1 MEVSSNIHLFGD
13 EDEKVKIQEY
23 DIEGQKKLVLNIG
36 LDVNIFGTE
45 KDFIKIHEALSK
57 ALYDEPT
64 YEELEN
70 KIYELQA
77 KLEELQDEN
86 DYLRELKEERMGF

>member
-1 MEVSSNIHLFGD
+1 MNINVNIHLHGNEYIELKSYKS
-13 EDEKVKIQEY
+13 EDDGHEY
-23 DIEGQKKLVLNIG
+23 CTLSFD
-36 LDVNIFGTE
+36 LDGHIFGS
-45 KDFIKIHEALSK
+45 KNDMRKINEALNK
-57 ALYDEPT
+57 GLYDGPT

-86 DYLRELKEERMGF
+86 DYLRELEERMGF